1 MNWKIIVRIR
11 RSIAIRNLKKQ
22 LVWKCHLC
30 LYNSS
35 CLYLGLLLAHSV
47 LIARPTSITHPA
59 FNLVLLLAFR
69 ALIPAVLPCLA
80 STSFCLY
87 PILLVPYPAST
98 LFILYLILSLP
109 YPAYNFRQLYLI
121 LLLPYPAFT
130 LSCLYLILFLPL
142 TFPTSTL
149 FASTKSHLNF
159 ILPQAFNTP

>member
-22 LVWKCHLC
+22 LVWKCQLC

-69 ALIPAVLPCLA
+69 ALIPAVLPSCLA

-87 PILLVPYPAST
+87 PILP
-98 LFILYLILSLP
+98 LP
-109 YPAYNFRQLYLI
+109 YSSS
-121 LLLPYPAFT
+121 T
-130 LSCLYLILFLPL
+130 LSCLYLIPPITFANYTLSFFYPTLPL
-142 TFPTSTL
+142 PCPASTL
-149 FASTKSHLNF
+149 SCFFLLLFPPLPCFAST
-159 ILPQAFNTP
+159 